1 MTKESK
7 QDLIIWFINDIISQI
22 DKTIEEVNT
31 GKYKDYEW
39 TAKEGIYEFELQYT
53 RDKLSRQLFKNGLF
67 DLDNI
72 EEDSENG

>member
-7 QDLIIWFINDIISQI
+7 QDLINWFINDIISQL
-22 DKTIEEVNT
+22 DKTIEAVNT

-39 TAKEGIYEFELQYT
+39 SGKVGVYEFELQYT
-53 RDKLSRQLFKNGLF
+53 RDKLSKQLFKNGLF

-72 EEDSENG
+72 EEDTDNE